1 MAPTETLFHAFSN
14 HQGPLISHGLPFLKA
29 YKKHIDERFRAS
41 RVYII
46 CSGSVAKNTL
56 HLKDLQHVLGARVAG
71 VRFGMKSHTIMSE
84 VLEIIADARRP
95 DADLIVTLGGGN
107 LIDGAKAVA
116 TVC

>member
-1 MAPTETLFHAFSN
+1 
-14 HQGPLISHGLPFLKA
+14 
-29 YKKHIDERFRAS
+29 
-41 RVYII
+41 
-46 CSGSVAKNTL
+46 
-56 HLKDLQHVLGARVAG
+56 
-71 VRFGMKSHTIMSE
+71 MSE